1 MKMVVCIKEKMYDC
15 LSDNRYFMVKPQENS
30 WEGITL
36 PNATN
41 VIIENSED
49 FLNELQRG
57 VKHKNKLILEYKEL
71 YTGFLTIEFIH

>member
-15 LSDNRYFMVKPQENS
+15 LSDNRYFMVKHEENS

-49 FLNELQRG
+49 FLNEIQRG
-57 VKHKNKLILEYKEL
+57 VKNKNKLILEYK
-71 YTGFLTIEFIH
+71 